1 MASSSIV
8 TEAYDLGGRGLHA
21 QATRYKDS
29 VMVHIREMSRN
40 DNGHLRFTKKGLA
53 LTESEWT
60 CLKDSVTF
68 VEEAL
73 VAYQGGKTG
82 TTYRT
87 IGDRGRRITIKEFQ
101 NRAYVDI
108 RNYYDKDNNNVLVPT
123 HRGAVLSPDAWRE
136 LCDAMILLDDDIAK
150 LREDMDSRAARKRSQ
165 DDRRRQLL
173 KAREAAATADA
184 SGPSVKHPTIE
195 ESQEIPL
202 LMDL

>member
-8 TEAYDLGGRGLHA
+8 TGAYDLGSRGLYA
-21 QATRYKDS
+21 QATRYKDA
-29 VMVHIREMSRN
+29 VMVHIREMARN

-60 CLKDSVTF
+60 CLKDSVPF
-68 VEEAL
+68 VNDAL

-82 TTYRT
+82 TSYKT

-101 NRAYVDI
+101 KRAYVDI
-108 RNYYDKDNNNVLVPT
+108 RNYFDKDNNNVLVPT
-123 HRGAVLSPDAWRE
+123 HRGAVLTPDAWNE